1 MTASIVAFQ
10 APRQSF
16 SAAHSLLLTLPINE
30 NNTARHRKT
39 LHRRLFSVYQSI
51 KERETANAR
60 KYHQAAA
67 LTLSCTATE
76 TPKLPL
82 SDHKQQHDDPH
93 MTTSCPA
100 PHHLAQ
106 KKHAATHL
114 RAAACQ
120 KSRKNRCVTLLCV
133 VRLHLMQELGAR
145 KSLRI
150 NKRLFTNPF

>member
-67 LTLSCTATE
+67 LTLSCTVTE

-82 SDHKQQHDDPH
+82 SDHKPQHDDPH
-93 MTTSCPA
+93 MTTLCPA
-100 PHHLAQ
+100 PPHQAQ
-106 KKHAATHL
+106 K
-114 RAAACQ
+114 
-120 KSRKNRCVTLLCV
+120 NMPLLISEPRHV
-133 VRLHLMQELGAR
+133 
-145 KSLRI
+145 KSLV
-150 NKRLFTNPF
+150 KTDA

>member
-30 NNTARHRKT
+30 NNTARHGKT
-39 LHRRLFSVYQSI
+39 LHRRLFSVYRSI

-67 LTLSCTATE
+67 LTLSCTAPE
-76 TPKLPL
+76 APKLPL
-82 SDHKQQHDDPH
+82 SDHKPQHDEPH
-93 MTTSCPA
+93 MTTPCPA
-100 PHHLAQ
+100 PPHLAQ
-106 KKHAATHL
+106 KKHAATHQ

-133 VRLHLMQELGAR
+133 VRLHLMQKLGAR

-150 NKRLFTNPF
+150 NKKLFTNPF